1 MQYILGIAC
10 CLMIGQVSA
19 QSDFNNCAAAF
30 LDDKMVVD
38 EYSTS
43 GKCSVSIDAKGM
55 LSVSTVD
62 LSPTESKAVDKIRF
76 MLAIRDKNTKTLVM
90 YSSESYK
97 QIAIQKV
104 LSRCKE
110 GDSIVVMTQ
119 DMQYA
124 LPHHE
129 ILVQ

>member
-1 MQYILGIAC
+1 MQYILAIAC
-10 CLMIGQVSA
+10 LANISRIAA
-19 QSDFNNCAAAF
+19 QTDFNSCAAAF
-30 LDDKMVVD
+30 LDQKMVVD

-43 GKCSVSIDAKGM
+43 GKCTVSIDAKGM

-76 MLAIRDKNTKTLVM
+76 MLAIRDKNTRTIVM
-90 YSSESYK
+90 FSTESYK
-97 QIAIQKV
+97 QVPIQKV
-104 LSRCKE
+104 LARCKA
-110 GDSIVVMTQ
+110 GDSIVVLTQ
-119 DMQYA
+119 DAQYA